1 MCRVGCGLLGGGASN
16 VGDLPKIDVYFFHLT
31 TSNSLLSSVTKSD
44 ASFRVKL
51 VEDTIVRSLL

>member
-1 MCRVGCGLLGGGASN
+1 MWPVGGGASN

>member
-1 MCRVGCGLLGGGASN
+1 MAASN
-16 VGDLPKIDVYFFHLT
+16 VGDLPKIYDVYFFHLT